1 MTLALIIAAIIIGD
15 SVIFI
20 GIIAVFMRIMW
31 TPIAAAHPQQTP
43 ADDAVLKKFQSFKI
57 DMLNLGFCIHTS
69 VDEHYLHLTPVKIL
83 QKLSGKPASI
93 AWINITDVKPT
104 RFGKTMS
111 ARIGKHKI
119 TGPAWCLQL
128 AVEDENAAHEPQN
141 ASNG

>member
-1 MTLALIIAAIIIGD
+1 MKLALIIAAIIIGD

-31 TPIAAAHPQQTP
+31 APIAAAHPQQAP
-43 ADDAVLKKFQSFKI
+43 ADDAVLRKFQSYKI

-69 VDEHYLHLTPVKIL
+69 ADEHYLHLTPVKIL
-83 QKLSGKPASI
+83 QKLGGKPASI
-93 AWINITDVKPT
+93 AWINITDVKSS

-128 AVEDENAAHEPQN
+128 AVLDEESLQGPQN